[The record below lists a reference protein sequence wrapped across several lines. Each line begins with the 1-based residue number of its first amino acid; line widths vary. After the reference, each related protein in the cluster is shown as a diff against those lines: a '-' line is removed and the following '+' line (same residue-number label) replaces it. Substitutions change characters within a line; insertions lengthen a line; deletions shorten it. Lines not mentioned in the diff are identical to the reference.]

1 MESKITPEELAIFE
15 VLHHPVSATEVLFS
29 NLGNLSEFDTNKCSE
44 VRIYQYHF
52 LSWDTLFFEN
62 SDLTEQEN
70 FRIKNGFS
78 EAYIL
83 GGRLT
88 GKSLIGLIVDAL
100 LALIHNTFRKGSVSS
115 ADAEKI
121 KKVMEQ
127 IFVAL
132 EYHPIFKLLNIRVKR
147 NPYQALT
154 PNGTT
159 LESVN
164 NNVAGKNP
172 GGNWHGRHDERNWEE
187 ESSYLT
193 NQITH
198 EKLMAQSE
206 LGCILHYTGMTTFAK
221 ESPMG
226 KIYYDMNHKNNIV
239 NLPSYVNPTW
249 NEEKDEAAIREF
261 GGKSSSGYAVQIL
274 GKVVENG
281 ESVYDIERIRETY
294 IKDKDGTGI
303 LIKTF
308 EINKNNFF
316 RFKEFTIVERP
327 INAEVLHIHMDI
339 GEGGAPTEII
349 VLSKTNN
356 LYKYIYNITTY
367 KISPDENEEVVR
379 YLIETLQANV
389 VGIDVTS
396 GGGKALFSSLAK
408 DYNRLDEKT
417 GKVEE
422 HIFGVSFNEKI
433 AIDFAKDEYGNYV
446 TDKSGNMQ
454 YKEEYIVDWSI
465 QRLKNIFY
473 NKRIACLVDMK
484 LDGQFDAIVVMKSGQ
499 RTVYGSKMAN
509 HLHQAFQVFSICEWN
524 TEFKNIKPVQKLKKS
539 LGAWGSL

>member
-1 MESKITPEELAIFE
+1 MIEKISEDDLKVFE
-15 VLHHPVSATEVLFS
+15 ILHHPISATEVLFS
-29 NLGNLSEFDTNKCSE
+29 NLGNLSEFDVDKFSK
-44 VRIYQYHF
+44 VRKYQYHY
-52 LSWDTLFFEN
+52 LSYDTMFFDNKE
-62 SDLTEQEN
+62 LTEKEN
-70 FRIKNGFS
+70 FNIKKGMS

-100 LALIHNTFRKGSVSS
+100 LALLHNTFRKGSVSS

-132 EYHPIFKLLNIRVKR
+132 EYHSIFKMLNIRVKR

-172 GGNWHGRHDERNWEE
+172 GGNWHGRHDEKNWEE

-206 LGCILHYTGMTTFAK
+206 LGCVFHYTGMTTFEK

-226 KIYYDMNHKNNIV
+226 KVYYDLKNKNKIV
-239 NLPSYVNPTW
+239 NYSSYVNPTW
-249 NEEKDEAAIREF
+249 DEEKDDAAVREF
-261 GGKSSSGYAVQIL
+261 GGKSSAGYEVQIL
-274 GKVVENG
+274 GKVIENG

-294 IKDKDGTGI
+294 IKDKDGTPI
-303 LIKTF
+303 PVKSF

-316 RFKEFTIVERP
+316 RYKEIIVIDRP
-327 INAEVLHIHMDI
+327 SNAEKTLVAMDI

-349 VLSKTNN
+349 VLFLINGI
-356 LYKYIYNITTY
+356 YKYSYNITTF
-367 KISPDENEEVVR
+367 KISPDENEELVR
-379 YLIETLQANV
+379 FIIETLQANIV
-389 VGIDVTS
+389 AIDITS
-396 GGGKALFSSLAK
+396 GGGKALFSSLSKNYAE
-408 DYNRLDEKT
+408 NL
-417 GKVEE
+417 
-422 HIFGVSFNEKI
+422 IGVSFNEKI
-433 AIDFAKDEYGNYV
+433 DIDFEKDDKGNLVYGK
-446 TDKSGNMQ
+446 DGKLQ
-454 YKEEYIVDWSI
+454 YKSEYVIDWSI
-465 QRLKNIFY
+465 QRLKHIFY
-473 NKRIACLVDMK
+473 NKKIRCYVDMK
-484 LDGQFDAIVVMKSGQ
+484 FDSQIDGVTVMKSGQ
-499 RTVYGSKMAN
+499 RTVYGNKTVN
-509 HLHQAFQVFSICEWN
+509 HLFQAFQVFSIADWY
-524 TEFKNIKPVQKLKKS
+524 TEFKQIKPIHKFKKS
-539 LGAWGSL
+539 FGSFGLVN